1 MNDNIFFAAASI
13 LLKVSIDI
21 VRVARKNI
29 VLFFFLQL
37 LSPDHFCPR
46 IICTESHP
54 PTCAHR
60 FFLYYP
66 FSPRTNLKYR
76 DSPQ

>member
-29 VLFFFLQL
+29 VLFFSCNYYHL
-37 LSPDHFCPR
+37 
-46 IICTESHP
+46 IIFAP
-54 PTCAHR
+54 V
-60 FFLYYP
+60 
-66 FSPRTNLKYR
+66 
-76 DSPQ
+76 